1 MSYSINFKVK
11 IEGTKQYFDIG
22 YCDANTTYNVRDMI
36 VKSTGLEWKN
46 CENNGYCKDV
56 IPYIRKGFDELANHP
71 EKYRKYESPNGWGS
85 VESTAVFFKDII
97 RAWNNLIEW
106 EDQEIVD
113 VVTFWVE

>member
-11 IEGTKQYFDIG
+11 IEGIDRYLNLG
-22 YCDANTTYNVRDMI
+22 YCDANTTYNVRDLI

-56 IPYIRKGFDELANHP
+56 IPYIQKGFDELLNV
-71 EKYRKYESPNGWGS
+71 ENWRKYESSNGWGT
-85 VESTAVFFKDII
+85 VVSTREFFGRIL
-97 RAWNNLIEW
+97 RAWNELVKW
-106 EDQEIVD
+106 EPSDIVD

>member
-22 YCDANTTYNVRDMI
+22 YCDANTTYNVREMI

-56 IPYIRKGFDELANHP
+56 IPYIRKGYEELLFNP
-71 EKYRKYESPNGWGS
+71 EKYYEYEAPNGWGT
-85 VESTAVFFKDII
+85 VVSTREFFCRILA
-97 RAWNNLIEW
+97 AWEDLVEW
-106 EDQEIVD
+106 EPDEIVD
-113 VVTFWVE
+113 VVTFWIE

>member
-11 IEGTKQYFDIG
+11 IEGIDRYFDMG
-22 YCDANTTYNVRDMI
+22 YCDANTTYNVREMI

-56 IPYIRKGFDELANHP
+56 IPYIRRGRDELLHHP
-71 EKYRKYESPNGWGS
+71 EKYREYEATNGWGT
-85 VESTAVFFKDII
+85 VTSTMEFFNRIL
-97 RAWNNLIEW
+97 RAWDKLIEW
-106 EDQEIVD
+106 EPADIVD